1 MLNLLKMPSPNYIKQ
16 ISSEMVLLMYSL
28 PGQDVVAVVVEV
40 EEEDS
45 EVEEEEDTEEEVAV
59 AVDTTET
66 EEMIEA
72 AVAAAV
78 TITMI
83 LSATI
88 ATRPAILV
96 GIVLRTTVK
105 VAVAVVDT
113 DAMMTEHAITVVKK
127 VTCPSNAHKVAVEEE
142 EGEEEVEGEGTEMK
156 MVVMIIDYGNAKDE
170 KPKYL
175 KVGISVK

>member
-28 PGQDVVAVVVEV
+28 PGQDVVAVVAEV

-45 EVEEEEDTEEEVAV
+45 EVEEEEDTEEEV

>member
-28 PGQDVVAVVVEV
+28 PGQDVVAVVAEV

-45 EVEEEEDTEEEVAV
+45 EVEEEEDIEEEV